1 MTFLMLIVAS
11 LCSFWL
17 AGEIQTKGETLI
29 TWACY
34 GLSASFLARGFLE
47 AYFITIGKE
56 E

>member
-47 AYFITIGKE
+47 AYFKTIGKE
-56 E
+56 